1 MNDLVGPWVRRFLVE
16 YVMGERNYSPNT
28 QHSYRDTFRLL
39 LPLAAKQ
46 CRCTVENLT
55 VSGIKPKLLRE
66 FTHYLEQVR
75 HCRPSTQP
83 REIPRPDSPIG
94 RVRRVACGG
103 EANWDTG
110 MRLSIRFGSSGRGQR
125 LEPGPARSLTVYE
138 LLRLM

>member
-55 VSGIKPKLLRE
+55 VNGIKPKLLRE

-75 HCRPSTQP
+75 HLGLVLWRPT
-83 REIPRPDSPIG
+83 
-94 RVRRVACGG
+94 VRNTWNGAPKFKPFISRNA
-103 EANWDTG
+103 
-110 MRLSIRFGSSGRGQR
+110 
-125 LEPGPARSLTVYE
+125 
-138 LLRLM
+138 LLRR